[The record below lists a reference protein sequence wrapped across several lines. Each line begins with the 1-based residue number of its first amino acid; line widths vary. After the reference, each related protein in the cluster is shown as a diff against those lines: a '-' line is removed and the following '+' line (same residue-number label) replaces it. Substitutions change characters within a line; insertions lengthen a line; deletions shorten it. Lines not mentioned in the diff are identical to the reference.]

1 MYLVVKI
8 FLFDYKQ
15 NISLSPHLGAIVLSP
30 LTLLG
35 GPELIENRIVDNTED
50 NILQF
55 QQLYSLGSSLVPALS
70 TMKARMVQ
78 M

>member
-1 MYLVVKI
+1 MDLLENI
-8 FLFDYKQ
+8 SLHYKQ
-15 NISLSPHLGAIVLSP
+15 NIFLSAHLVAIVLSP

-35 GPELIENRIVDNTED
+35 SPELIENRIVDNTED

>member
-1 MYLVVKI
+1 MDLVGNI
-8 FLFDYKQ
+8 SQHYKQ
-15 NISLSPHLGAIVLSP
+15 KYFSLSAHLGAIVLSP

-35 GPELIENRIVDNTED
+35 SPELIENRIVDNTED

>member
-1 MYLVVKI
+1 MLDLGSSKYCSHLV
-8 FLFDYKQ
+8 
-15 NISLSPHLGAIVLSP
+15 AIVLSP

-35 GPELIENRIVDNTED
+35 SPELIENRIVDNTED